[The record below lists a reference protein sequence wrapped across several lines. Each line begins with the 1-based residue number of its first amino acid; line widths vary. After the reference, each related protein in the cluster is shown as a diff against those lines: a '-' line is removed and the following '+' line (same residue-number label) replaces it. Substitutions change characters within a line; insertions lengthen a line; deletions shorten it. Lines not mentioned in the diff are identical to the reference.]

1 MSRILKASY
10 VNIENNV
17 IIDNKFSPIQ
27 QETDLNEENNNI
39 KNQIENTQPNEV
51 IDTEYQAQLDKM
63 KQDIIEEAKQE
74 ADLIIQQAKENAK
87 IEAESI
93 KKQMEEEVNIKSEEI
108 YKESFEKGY
117 DEGKLQAEQDFEQ
130 MKQQGQSIIDKAE
143 QERQLTINNLEPEII
158 NFIIDTTKNILTSSF
173 EFNPQIISLL
183 IKKGLLAIKE
193 IKDLK
198 IFVSEQE
205 YDYVDQNKQKI
216 LETDTEKNN
225 IEIIKDTSLKDTDCI
240 IETSMGSIQCS
251 IDDQLSSIKEALHY
265 ILN

>member
-10 VNIENNV
+10 VNIENK
-17 IIDNKFSPIQ
+17 ITIDNKFSPIQ
-27 QETDLNEENNNI
+27 QEVDPNNEGNDNKKESKI
-39 KNQIENTQPNEV
+39 
-51 IDTEYQAQLDKM
+51 IDIEYQNQLDKI

-74 ADLIIQQAKENAK
+74 ADLIIQQAKENAE
-87 IEAESI
+87 IEAQSI

-117 DEGKLQAEQDFEQ
+117 EEGKLQAEQDFEK
-130 MKQQGQSIIDKAE
+130 MKQQAQSIVDKAE
-143 QERQLTINNLEPEII
+143 EERQLTINNLEPDII
-158 NFIIDTTKNILTSSF
+158 NFIIDITKNILTSSF
-173 EFNPQIISLL
+173 EFNPKIISLL
-183 IKKGLLAIKE
+183 IKKGLLAVKE

-198 IFVSEQE
+198 IFVSEEE
-205 YDYVDQNKQKI
+205 YDYVEQNKQKI
-216 LETDTEKNN
+216 LEIDTEKNN
-225 IEIIKDTSLKDTDCI
+225 IEIIKDNSLKNTDCI